1 MLRTVSRQTYTDQ
14 ITESLVEYIASS
26 QVQPGDLLP
35 STADLATQFGV
46 SRPVV
51 REALKALE
59 GQGLIQIVNGKGAL
73 VRPVSGEALQSFFG
87 RAVHMNDDAIF
98 ELVEV
103 RQPLEVQSAMLA
115 AARRS
120 DAEITD
126 LCGLLAAMREHLT
139 EFEVY
144 ADLDV
149 EFHLRVAAA
158 ARNQMLYFL
167 IASIRGTLHAAALA
181 GLQRRQ
187 NSADLERVQE
197 RHEAILT
204 AIAAGNAEAAGD
216 AMRGHFAESVAGLV
230 SVRAPTYPQMA
241 RP

>member
-1 MLRTVSRQTYTDQ
+1 M
-14 ITESLVEYIASS
+14 
-26 QVQPGDLLP
+26 
-35 STADLATQFGV
+35 
-46 SRPVV
+46 
-51 REALKALE
+51 
-59 GQGLIQIVNGKGAL
+59 IQIVNGKGAL

-98 ELVEV
+98 ELGEV

>member
-1 MLRTVSRQTYTDQ
+1 MLKTVSRQTYTDQ
-14 ITESLVEYIASS
+14 ITESLVEYIASA

-73 VRPVSGEALQSFFG
+73 VKPVSSETLQSFFG

-115 AARRS
+115 AKRRS
-120 DAEITD
+120 DAEVTD
-126 LCGLLAAMREHLT
+126 LSDLLAAMRDHLT

-167 IASIRGTLHAAALA
+167 IASIRETLHDAALA

-187 NSADLERVQE
+187 SSADLELVQE
-197 RHEAILT
+197 LHEAILT
-204 AIAAGNAEAAGD
+204 AIAAGDAEASGE

-230 SVRAPTYPQMA
+230 SGRTPTHPQIT